1 MTLCISADN
10 ERITGGVFAKDGKL
24 FAAFRV
30 GCDRNKTSDEYSA
43 LFRTVLRLKGVEISD
58 IKGAALSS
66 VVPSLT
72 SVLKSALFELTASQP
87 VAVGA
92 GIKTGVSI
100 RTDNPSELGGDLVC
114 LAAAA
119 LSKKAFPAVI
129 VSVGAAVTFVA
140 VDGSKNL
147 IGCAIAPGISTSLS
161 ALSKSAELL
170 TSVDM
175 GKNPPSA
182 IGKNTENSL
191 LSLKPRSFSDALI
204 ANQSRYHL
212 EYCNNVT
219 NTAGRRVRG
228 FLGIEVLVR
237 SNMSV
242 FSGDSLRTCV
252 PEDVPEEWRR

>member
-24 FAAFRV
+24 FASFRV

-170 TSVDM
+170 TTVDLN
-175 GKNPPSA
+175 KNPPSA

-191 LSLKPRSFSDALI
+191 LSGFVSGFACMIDGMTEKIAAEIGGDCRFLMSGCPQSVINCCKTQFEIDDDMILEGLYTIYLKNR
-204 ANQSRYHL
+204 
-212 EYCNNVT
+212 
-219 NTAGRRVRG
+219 
-228 FLGIEVLVR
+228 
-237 SNMSV
+237 M
-242 FSGDSLRTCV
+242 
-252 PEDVPEEWRR
+252 

>member
-24 FAAFRV
+24 FASFRV

-191 LSLKPRSFSDALI
+191 LSGFVSGFACMIDGMAEKIAAEIGGDCRFLMSGCPQSVINCCKTRFEIDDDMILEGLYTIYLKNR
-204 ANQSRYHL
+204 
-212 EYCNNVT
+212 
-219 NTAGRRVRG
+219 
-228 FLGIEVLVR
+228 
-237 SNMSV
+237 M
-242 FSGDSLRTCV
+242 
-252 PEDVPEEWRR
+252 

>member
-87 VAVGA
+87 VAVGV

-170 TSVDM
+170 TTVDLN
-175 GKNPPSA
+175 KNPPSA

-191 LSLKPRSFSDALI
+191 LSGFVSGFACMIDGMTEKIAAEIGGDCRFLMSGCPRPVINCCKTRFEIDDDMILEGLYTIYLKNR
-204 ANQSRYHL
+204 
-212 EYCNNVT
+212 
-219 NTAGRRVRG
+219 
-228 FLGIEVLVR
+228 
-237 SNMSV
+237 M
-242 FSGDSLRTCV
+242 
-252 PEDVPEEWRR
+252 